1 MNKEK
6 LTPIDT
12 RIENFH
18 AQYPVMRNRTG
29 TRTSNKKKWFSKH
42 DHQTN
47 AFSRISGSLGAILI
61 ASVSLLLNYEL
72 SVSSSIA
79 I

>member
-6 LTPIDT
+6 LRPIDT

-29 TRTSNKKKWFSKH
+29 TRTSNKKTWFSKH
-42 DHQTN
+42 DDQTN
-47 AFSRISGSLGAILI
+47 AFPAISGSLGAILI
-61 ASVSLLLNYEL
+61 ASVSLLSNHKL
-72 SVSSSIA
+72 SVSSFFVI
-79 I
+79 